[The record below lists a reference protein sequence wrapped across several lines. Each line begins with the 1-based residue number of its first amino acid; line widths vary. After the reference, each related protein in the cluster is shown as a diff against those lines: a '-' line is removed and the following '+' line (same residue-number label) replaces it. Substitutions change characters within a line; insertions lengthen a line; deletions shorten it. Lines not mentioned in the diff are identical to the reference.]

1 MPKTLDVKLVLL
13 GDGSVGKTSLVSYYL
28 KKSIPSRYIPTI
40 GSIILKKDYKLKGLQ
55 LRVNIWDIGGQRSFN
70 PLNPSFYTNVDAAY
84 LVFDLNKPK
93 ETLADIKKVY
103 LENLEKYAKDCQT
116 IVVGNKLDEVSI
128 EKELTKIKQHFS
140 EDIPILITSAKS
152 GVNVIETFEL
162 LIYTFL
168 INFETIEGNEDYI
181 GTADK
186 FLKSIGKKEDELYS
200 ILVDLRDTSSIKI
213 KKPLEKKAATT
224 SKVQKKEISKQVQ
237 VEEVEKQTEM
247 DKYIPISEELV
258 KLNTV
263 KKEIITNFDK
273 NLTKIESL
281 LLDLKKTSIDSLI
294 ESIDKA
300 KIEIELIKEDFKL
313 SLTSILNL
321 DEKEKAINK

>member
-93 ETLADIKKVY
+93 ETLADIKNVY

-128 EKELTKIKQHFS
+128 EKELKKIKQHFS

-152 GVNVIETFEL
+152 GTNVIETFEL

-168 INFETIEGNEDYI
+168 INFETVEGNEDYI

-186 FLKSIGKKEDELYS
+186 FLKSIGKKEDELYA
-200 ILVDLRDTSSIKI
+200 ILVNLRDTSSIKI
-213 KKPLEKKAATT
+213 KKPMEKKTT
-224 SKVQKKEISKQVQ
+224 SSKVQEKEITNQVQ
-237 VEEVEKQTEM
+237 VEEMEKQTEM

-258 KLNTV
+258 KLSTV
-263 KKEIITNFDK
+263 KDEILANFDK
-273 NLTKIESL
+273 NLSKIETL
-281 LLDLKKTSIDSLI
+281 LLNLKKSPIDSLI
-294 ESIDKA
+294 ESIDKT
-300 KIEIELIKEDFKL
+300 KIEIELIKEEFKL

-321 DEKEKAINK
+321 NEK